1 MEQNAG
7 AKHSPRNRKSFFWV
21 RFGYGALSGRVM
33 ATGQDL
39 ASQEDASL
47 QQGFAVRVCKVSLSD
62 TVLTRFGHIVY
73 SCISIY

>member
-1 MEQNAG
+1 MEQNTG
-7 AKHSPRNRKSFFWV
+7 VKHSSRNRKYVFWV
-21 RFGYGALSGRVM
+21 RFGYGAFSGM
-33 ATGQDL
+33 ARAGGNDL